1 MFIQSANTHPV
12 VDEAAGDM
20 KDAVK
25 DLTDTLEE
33 AASETGAVTG
43 LVESISKAM
52 NEVRFYY
59 VRRYYNNVFIVQENS
74 QFEVGIDD
82 YNDRLSVIY

>member
-1 MFIQSANTHPV
+1 MQ
-12 VDEAAGDM
+12 
-20 KDAVK
+20 DAVK

-52 NEVRFYY
+52 NEVCLLAVQALINQITGAF
-59 VRRYYNNVFIVQENS
+59 NVTVEF
-74 QFEVGIDD
+74 
-82 YNDRLSVIY
+82 ND